1 MKLQWDDPVPSEQ
14 KVYWEKWLV
23 DFPHL
28 SQFSVG
34 CCIKPVGLN
43 VISSSQLHHFPD
55 ASEVGFGSV
64 SYLCLVNNQGDIYC
78 SSLCRCYC
86 RSKIHEQFADEQL
99 QSYARENGLVTKE
112 QFAYSKNSS
121 TIVALLKVVDEW
133 KWANDKGLITTAG
146 FLVLWKAFDVID
158 HSLLVQ
164 KLKANG
170 LSGAEHVWFRS
181 YLTNRKQFV
190 QCNGVNSNDRTV
202 THGVTQGSVLG
213 PTLFCIHIN
222 SVVSTTLES
231 SVFLY
236 ADDTDTYHSSPTLET
251 GVLQINSNL
260 QNIST

>member
-1 MKLQWDDPVPSEQ
+1 M
-14 KVYWEKWLV
+14 
-23 DFPHL
+23 
-28 SQFSVG
+28 
-34 CCIKPVGLN
+34 
-43 VISSSQLHHFPD
+43 
-55 ASEVGFGSV
+55 
-64 SYLCLVNNQGDIYC
+64 
-78 SSLCRCYC
+78 
-86 RSKIHEQFADEQL
+86 
-99 QSYARENGLVTKE
+99 
-112 QFAYSKNSS
+112 
-121 TIVALLKVVDEW
+121 VDER
-133 KWANDKGLITTAG
+133 KWENDKGLITTAG

-158 HSLLVQ
+158 HSLLLQ

-181 YLTNRKQFV
+181 HLTNRKQFV
-190 QCNGVNSNDRTV
+190 QCNEVNSNDRTV

-222 SVVSTTLES
+222 GVVSTTLES